1 MLLNHLLITHDLGL
15 SKPCISND
23 LLTPPQERLTGVMF
37 GQEIHKEHIF
47 TACNV

>member
-1 MLLNHLLITHDLGL
+1 MLLNHLLITHDLRL

-37 GQEIHKEHIF
+37 GQEIHKKHIF